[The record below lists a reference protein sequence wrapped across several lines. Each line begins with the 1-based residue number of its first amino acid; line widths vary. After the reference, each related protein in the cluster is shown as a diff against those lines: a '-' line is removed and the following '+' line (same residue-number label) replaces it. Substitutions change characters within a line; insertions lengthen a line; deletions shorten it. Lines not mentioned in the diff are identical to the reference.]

1 MESLAAVQSQPVK
14 LGADDPYVR
23 RGYAQERIEPG
34 ERPAV
39 LVVDLQHLHTDHAS
53 PLAGAPLIDR
63 AVESTAPVLA
73 VAREAGVPV
82 FHMVVCWNGDLELGM
97 WRHKLPFLAECTPG
111 SHWAQVDARLWDQS
125 DVLLP
130 KKRPSFFHGTPLHS
144 LLTYARC
151 DTVVVTG
158 ATTSG
163 CVRATIVDAFSNNF
177 RTIVPEDCVGDH
189 EQGPHEANLRDVHRR
204 YAEVTTSDEV
214 LAYLAALAVPA

>member
-1 MESLAAVQSQPVK
+1 ME
-14 LGADDPYVR
+14 LGQDDPYVV
-23 RGYAQERIEPG
+23 RGYGSGRIEPG
-34 ERPAV
+34 ERPAI
-39 LVVDLQHLHTDHAS
+39 LVVDLQHLHTDAAS

-63 AVESTAPVLA
+63 AVENTATLLA
-73 VAREAGVPV
+73 SAREADVPV
-82 FHMVVCWNGDLELGM
+82 FHTVVCWEGERELGM
-97 WRHKLPFLAECTPG
+97 WTHKLPFLADCTPD
-111 SHWAQVDARLWDQS
+111 SHWAQVDARLWQAG

-144 LLTYARC
+144 LLTFAGC

-204 YAEVTTSDEV
+204 YAEVTTSEDV
-214 LAYLAALAVPA
+214 LAYLSELAVRV

>member
-1 MESLAAVQSQPVK
+1 VDLRD
-14 LGADDPYVR
+14 DDPYLL
-23 RGYAQERIEPG
+23 RGYGQCRIEPG
-34 ERPAV
+34 EHPAV

-63 AVESTAPVLA
+63 AVESTACVLDA
-73 VAREAGVPV
+73 ARAMDVPI
-82 FHMVVCWNGDLELGM
+82 FHTVVCWNGEIELGR
-97 WRHKLPFLAECTPG
+97 WAHKLPFLAECTPG
-111 SHWAQVDARLWDQS
+111 SHWAQVDERLWRDG

-144 LLTYARC
+144 LLTFAGC
-151 DTVVVTG
+151 DTVIVTG

-189 EQGPHEANLRDVHRR
+189 ELEPHEANLRDVHRR
-204 YAEVTTSDEV
+204 FAEVTTSADV
-214 LAYLAALAVPA
+214 LAYLAELTVPA

>member
-1 MESLAAVQSQPVK
+1 MTSLPALESESVELRN
-14 LGADDPYVR
+14 DDPYVL
-23 RGYAQERIEPG
+23 RGYGQGRIEPG

-39 LVVDLQHLHTDHAS
+39 LVVDLQYLHTDHAS

-63 AVESTAPVLA
+63 AVESTARVLDA
-73 VAREAGVPV
+73 ARDAGVPV
-82 FHMVVCWNGDLELGM
+82 FHTVVCWEGETELGR
-97 WRHKLPFLAECTPG
+97 WIHKLPFLVECTPD
-111 SHWAQVDARLWDQS
+111 SHWAQVDERLRAPG

-144 LLTYARC
+144 LLTFVGC

-189 EQGPHEANLRDVHRR
+189 ERGPHEANLRDVHRR

-214 LAYLAALAVPA
+214 LAYLAELAVPA

>member
-1 MESLAAVQSQPVK
+1 VK

-23 RGYAQERIEPG
+23 RGYGQERIEPG

-63 AVESTAPVLA
+63 AVESTARA
-73 VAREAGVPV
+73 
-82 FHMVVCWNGDLELGM
+82 
-97 WRHKLPFLAECTPG
+97 
-111 SHWAQVDARLWDQS
+111 
-125 DVLLP
+125 
-130 KKRPSFFHGTPLHS
+130 LHS

-204 YAEVTTSDEV
+204 YAEVTTSNEV
-214 LAYLAALAVPA
+214 LAYLAELAVPA

>member
-1 MESLAAVQSQPVK
+1 VELAE
-14 LGADDPYVR
+14 DDPYFLKGYG
-23 RGYAQERIEPG
+23 RGRIEPG

-39 LVVDLQHLHTDHAS
+39 LVVDLQYLHTDHAS
-53 PLAGAPLIDR
+53 PLARAPLIDR
-63 AVESTAPVLA
+63 AVESTARVLA
-73 VAREAGVPV
+73 AAREAGVPV
-82 FHMVVCWNGDLELGM
+82 FHTVVCWDGETELGR
-97 WRHKLPFLAECTPG
+97 WTDKLPFLVECTPD
-111 SHWAQVDARLWDQS
+111 SHWAQVDERLWAPG

-144 LLTYARC
+144 LLTFERC

-163 CVRATIVDAFSNNF
+163 CVRATIVDSFSNNF

-189 EQGPHEANLRDVHRR
+189 ELGPHEANLRDVHRR

-214 LAYLAALAVPA
+214 LAYLAELAVSV

>member
-1 MESLAAVQSQPVK
+1 ME
-14 LGADDPYVR
+14 LGPDDPYVE
-23 RGYAQERIEPG
+23 RGYGQAAIEPG

-39 LVVDLQHLHTDHAS
+39 LVVDLQYLHTDHTS

-63 AVESTAPVLA
+63 AVENTQRLLTTARA
-73 VAREAGVPV
+73 AGVPV
-82 FHMVVCWNGDLELGM
+82 FHTVVCWDGSRELGR
-97 WRHKLPFLAECTPG
+97 WCHKLPWLANVTPD
-111 SHWAQVDARLWDQS
+111 SHWAQVDARLWREG

-144 LLTYARC
+144 LLTFGGC

-177 RTIVPEDCVGDH
+177 RTLVPEDCVGDH
-189 EQGPHEANLRDVHRR
+189 EAVPHEANLRDVHRR

-214 LAYLAALAVPA
+214 VAYFDEVAAAVTP

>member
-1 MESLAAVQSQPVK
+1 VELAR
-14 LGADDPYVR
+14 DDPYVS
-23 RGYAQERIEPG
+23 RGYGQARIEPG

-39 LVVDLQHLHTDHAS
+39 LVVDLQYLHTDHAS

-63 AVESTAPVLA
+63 AVENTALLLA
-73 VAREAGVPV
+73 AARAAGVPV
-82 FHMVVCWNGDLELGM
+82 FHTVVYWDGERELGM
-97 WRHKLPFLAECTPG
+97 WCHKLPWLENVTPD
-111 SHWAQVDARLWDQS
+111 SHWAQVDARLWAEG

-144 LLTYARC
+144 LLTFARC

-177 RTIVPEDCVGDH
+177 RTLVPEDCVGDH
-189 EQGPHEANLRDVHRR
+189 ERGPHEANLRDVHRR
-204 YAEVTTSDEV
+204 YAEVTTSAATI
-214 LAYLAALAVPA
+214 AYLDDVAAAASL

>member
-1 MESLAAVQSQPVK
+1 VE
-14 LGADDPYVR
+14 LGHDDPYVV
-23 RGYAQERIEPG
+23 RGYGTGRIEAG

-39 LVVDLQHLHTDHAS
+39 LVVDLQHLHTDDAS

-63 AVESTAPVLA
+63 AVENTARLLA
-73 VAREAGVPV
+73 CAREADVPV
-82 FHMVVCWNGDLELGM
+82 FHTVVCWEGERELGM
-97 WRHKLPFLAECTPG
+97 WKHKLPFLAECTPD
-111 SHWAQVDARLWDQS
+111 SHWAQVDGRLWRS
-125 DVLLP
+125 GDVLLP

-144 LLTYARC
+144 LLTFSGC

-189 EQGPHEANLRDVHRR
+189 EREPHEANLRDVHRR
-204 YAEVTTSDEV
+204 YAEVTTSGEV
-214 LAYLAALAVPA
+214 LAYLSELAARA

>member
-1 MESLAAVQSQPVK
+1 MELDQ
-14 LGADDPYVR
+14 DDPYLL
-23 RGYAQERIEPG
+23 RGYGQARIDPG

-39 LVVDLQHLHTDHAS
+39 LVVDLQYLHTDHAS

-63 AVESTAPVLA
+63 AVDSTARLLA
-73 VAREAGVPV
+73 VARAADVPV
-82 FHMVVCWNGDLELGM
+82 FHTVVCWDGERELGM
-97 WRHKLPFLAECTPG
+97 WQQKLPFLAGCTPD
-111 SHWAQVDARLWDQS
+111 SHWAQVDERLWDPG

-130 KKRPSFFHGTPLHS
+130 KKRPSIFHGTPLHS
-144 LLTYARC
+144 LLTFAGC

-189 EQGPHEANLRDVHRR
+189 EAGPHEANLRDVHRR
-204 YAEVTTSDEV
+204 YAEVTSSDEV
-214 LAYLAALAVPA
+214 LAYLSELAVPA